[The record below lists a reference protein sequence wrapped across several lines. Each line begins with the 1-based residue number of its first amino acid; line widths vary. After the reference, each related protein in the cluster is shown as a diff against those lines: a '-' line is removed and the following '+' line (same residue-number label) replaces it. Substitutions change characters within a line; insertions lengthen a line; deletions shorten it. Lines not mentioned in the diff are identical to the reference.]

1 MIATFIIA
9 RIKIFASIMRNGA
22 KEIRRCDVKS
32 GNVLDIEHL
41 FRVDGLRA
49 FDRIFNVP
57 IVMQPEREYEVII
70 RFLNPRF
77 IMPHLSVGKQF
88 ALEIGSDVGAGTVLE
103 IHDYDDLMTTWAPVD
118 CPWTGNGVTR
128 PDYYLTTPLFGK
140 GKMPIACFVR
150 RKEEMRGAVVHEVA
164 IDPTLDRE
172 TAKRHGL
179 EDGQLFVKLPKSD
192 TIGGKAVVLS
202 SIPDGR
208 WFSRSKNLAPCKI
221 YQTLP
226 LAKVN
231 VALQR

>member
-77 IMPHLSVGKQF
+77 IMPHLAVGKQF

-103 IHDYDDLMTTWAPVD
+103 IHNYDDLMTTWAPVD
-118 CPWTGNGVTR
+118 CPWTGIGVTR

-150 RKEEMRGAVVHEVA
+150 RKEEMRGGIVHEVA

-179 EDGQLFVKLPKSD
+179 VDGQLFVKLPKSD

-221 YQTLP
+221 YQTWEDCP
-226 LAKVN
+226 KMN
-231 VALQR
+231 VV